1 MRLFL
6 DIPFGEEENIKNLGA
21 KFDKGCN
28 KWYIDR
34 NMYNK
39 FKKYILDIE
48 EYAEHFILKD
58 YFYIIISPY
67 KCQNCDKGLPPTKR
81 GNPPLRNKYSKN
93 S

>member
-39 FKKYILDIE
+39 FKKNILDIE
-48 EYAEHFILKD
+48 D
-58 YFYIIISPY
+58 
-67 KCQNCDKGLPPTKR
+67 
-81 GNPPLRNKYSKN
+81 
-93 S
+93 